1 MSNTKKVVSLI
12 REIVKQEVQKEV
24 KKILISEGAKAIS
37 NMNNINDVPEV
48 LSKPVPKKSEVKEV
62 SYTKNPTLNKILNET
77 AQKDEFAEY
86 PTMGGGTFDSTK
98 MAQAIGYGNVLGDAE
113 SRRKMSAVQTAQSA
127 GVDPNSPAVQD
138 VMSNLTK
145 DYSGVMKALK
155 KRDGK

>member
-77 AQKDEFAEY
+77 AQNDEFAEY

-113 SRRKMSAVQTAQSA
+113 SRRKISAVQTAQSA

>member
-86 PTMGGGTFDSTK
+86 RTMGGGTFDSTK

>member
-77 AQKDEFAEY
+77 AQNDEFAEY

>member
-1 MSNTKKVVSLI
+1 MTNTKKVVSLI

-113 SRRKMSAVQTAQSA
+113 SRRKISAVQTAQSA

>member
-1 MSNTKKVVSLI
+1 MSNTKKIVGLI

-37 NMNNINDVPEV
+37 NNVNDVPEV
-48 LSKPVPKKSEVKEV
+48 LSKPVPKKSEFKEV

-77 AQKDEFAEY
+77 AQNDEFAEY

>member
-24 KKILISEGAKAIS
+24 KKRLISEGAKAIS

>member
-37 NMNNINDVPEV
+37 NNINDVPEV

-77 AQKDEFAEY
+77 AQNDEFAEY

>member
-37 NMNNINDVPEV
+37 NNINDVPEV

-62 SYTKNPTLNKILNET
+62 SYTKDPTLNKILNET
-77 AQKDEFAEY
+77 AQNDEFAEY

>member
-1 MSNTKKVVSLI
+1 MSNTKKIVSLI

-37 NMNNINDVPEV
+37 NNINDVPEV
-48 LSKPVPKKSEVKEV
+48 LSKPVPKKSKVKEV
-62 SYTKNPTLNKILNET
+62 SYTKDPTLNKILNET
-77 AQKDEFAEY
+77 AQNDEFAEY
-86 PTMGGGTFDSTK
+86 PTLGGGTFDSTK

>member
-62 SYTKNPTLNKILNET
+62 SYTKDPTLNKILNET
-77 AQKDEFAEY
+77 AQNDEFAEY

-113 SRRKMSAVQTAQSA
+113 SRRKISAVQTAQSA

>member
-37 NMNNINDVPEV
+37 NNVNDVPEV
-48 LSKPVPKKSEVKEV
+48 LSKPVPKKSKVKEV
-62 SYTKNPTLNKILNET
+62 SYTKDPTLNKILNET
-77 AQKDEFAEY
+77 AQNDEFAEY

-98 MAQAIGYGNVLGDAE
+98 MVEAIGYGYVLGDAE
-113 SRRKMSAVQTAQSA
+113 SRRKISAVQTAQSA

>member
-113 SRRKMSAVQTAQSA
+113 SRRKMSAVKTSQSD

>member
-37 NMNNINDVPEV
+37 NNINDVPEV

-113 SRRKMSAVQTAQSA
+113 SRRKISAVQTAQSA

-155 KRDGK
+155 KRDGKE

>member
-1 MSNTKKVVSLI
+1 
-12 REIVKQEVQKEV
+12 
-24 KKILISEGAKAIS
+24 
-37 NMNNINDVPEV
+37 
-48 LSKPVPKKSEVKEV
+48 
-62 SYTKNPTLNKILNET
+62 
-77 AQKDEFAEY
+77 
-86 PTMGGGTFDSTK
+86 MGGGTFDSTK

-127 GVDPNSPAVQD
+127 GVDPNSPEVQD

>member
-37 NMNNINDVPEV
+37 NNINDVPEV

-113 SRRKMSAVQTAQSA
+113 SRRKISAVQTAQSA

>member
-62 SYTKNPTLNKILNET
+62 SYTKDPTLNKILNET

>member
-37 NMNNINDVPEV
+37 NNINDVPEV

-86 PTMGGGTFDSTK
+86 PTMGGETFDSTK

>member
-37 NMNNINDVPEV
+37 NNINDVPEV

>member
-37 NMNNINDVPEV
+37 NNINDVPEV
-48 LSKPVPKKSEVKEV
+48 LSKPVHKKSEVKEV
-62 SYTKNPTLNKILNET
+62 SYTKDPTLNKILNET
-77 AQKDEFAEY
+77 AQNDEFAEY

-113 SRRKMSAVQTAQSA
+113 SRRKISAVQTAQSA

>member
-37 NMNNINDVPEV
+37 NNINDVPEV
-48 LSKPVPKKSEVKEV
+48 LSKPVPKKSEVEEV

-77 AQKDEFAEY
+77 AQNDEFAEY